1 VTFTAFAG
9 AGAAFFADLRAGA
22 FFAFVAFFAALR
34 AILHSPLQRLSCVK
48 LNETAG
54 NAGLL
59 ATLVSVGTTSDA
71 IQFLMERDR
80 ASLQMRQ
87 KARKT
92 RLFGVSG
99 EFSAL
104 AGPESQRKK
113 ADLQGFWR
121 SMTD

>member
-1 VTFTAFAG
+1 
-9 AGAAFFADLRAGA
+9 
-22 FFAFVAFFAALR
+22 
-34 AILHSPLQRLSCVK
+34 
-48 LNETAG
+48 
-54 NAGLL
+54 
-59 ATLVSVGTTSDA
+59 
-71 IQFLMERDR
+71 MERDR